1 VPTSIKTPHWT
12 GEGGDRVTLDF
23 NPLNIFDGM
32 LGGILTGTIYALMA
46 AGLSLIFGVLDIID
60 VGQAGYV
67 ILAAY
72 FSLVLEQTLH
82 IDLFLGLLITMPLM
96 FGLGLLIELVFIR
109 PIKRDRTQLSIL
121 VTFGIGLLIEGL
133 LGVKF
138 GTTER
143 ELKAWYV
150 TEGFKVANF
159 YIAYIYLFA
168 FILAVVLLAALF
180 FLLYRT
186 KFGRSVRAL
195 MQNRTAAQLIGIN
208 VERVSAIT
216 FALGVAL
223 TAAGGMAYGAT
234 TPFNNNSWY
243 DIITR
248 LFAIIILGGL
258 GSVPGA
264 LVGAII
270 MLVAFDVTS
279 AVGLTVWA
287 PVVFFGALALL
298 LLFRPQGIFGQVA
311 TRKQ

>member
-1 VPTSIKTPHWT
+1 VPLEFDP
-12 GEGGDRVTLDF
+12 VTILDAV
-23 NPLNIFDGM
+23 LAGV
-32 LGGILTGTIYALMA
+32 LTGTVYALMA
-46 AGLSLIFGVLDIID
+46 TGLSLIFGVLDIID
-60 VGQAGYV
+60 VAQAGYV

-72 FSLVLEQTLH
+72 LSFILLQTFH
-82 IDLFLGLLITMPLM
+82 IDLFLGLLITMPLL
-96 FGLGLLIELVFIR
+96 FLLGLGVEVLFIR

-121 VTFGIGLLIEGL
+121 VTFGIGLVIEGI
-133 LGVKF
+133 LGVRF

-143 ELKAWYV
+143 ELDAWYV
-150 TEGFKVANF
+150 TQGVKVGNF
-159 YIAYIYLFA
+159 YVAYVYIFA
-168 FILAVVLLAALF
+168 FILALALIAALF

-216 FALGVAL
+216 FAIGVAL

-243 DIITR
+243 DLITR

-258 GSVPGA
+258 GSVQGA
-264 LVGAII
+264 LIGAII
-270 MLVAFDVTS
+270 MLVCSDVTAVVWSPVWSS
-279 AVGLTVWA
+279 AV
-287 PVVFFGALALL
+287 FFFALVLL
-298 LLFRPQGIFGQVA
+298 LLFRPQGLFGRLA